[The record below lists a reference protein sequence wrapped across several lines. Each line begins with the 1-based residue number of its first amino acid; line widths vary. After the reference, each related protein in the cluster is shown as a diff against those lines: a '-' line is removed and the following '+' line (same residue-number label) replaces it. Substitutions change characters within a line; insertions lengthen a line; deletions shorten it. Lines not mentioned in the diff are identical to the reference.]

1 MKKKWLLTGS
11 AVGISGT
18 IMLVTGLTAFAGTSG
33 YDDYKSALKATVQNL
48 DSVTVSANAELK
60 DDNTLLVK
68 TQSRLKADVKR
79 ETVSGSIYVSGTA
92 GAVNLDLYKQA
103 GEEVWK
109 TGASDTYYVK
119 KDQEDPEGR
128 EQDEKSRDSLWFSS
142 QEETVI
148 DALIGN
154 LKDEITSTA
163 GADGTKTISLQLDGA
178 QIPAVVQAMAPLA
191 FKHLSDQSEW
201 NRDDSNSASH
211 SSDPEKLLRQNL
223 VNLKDVNLKDGI
235 QIQSVS
241 LKAVI
246 SPDNEIS
253 QQQLDIAFTGK
264 DAQGVA
270 HTLTGSLNVQLTG
283 INGTSPDSI
292 DLTGK
297 HVVQV
302 KGEHEGRHR
311 D

>member
-1 MKKKWLLTGS
+1 M
-11 AVGISGT
+11 
-18 IMLVTGLTAFAGTSG
+18 
-33 YDDYKSALKATVQNL
+33 
-48 DSVTVSANAELK
+48 
-60 DDNTLLVK
+60 
-68 TQSRLKADVKR
+68 
-79 ETVSGSIYVSGTA
+79 
-92 GAVNLDLYKQA
+92 
-103 GEEVWK
+103 
-109 TGASDTYYVK
+109 
-119 KDQEDPEGR
+119 
-128 EQDEKSRDSLWFSS
+128 
-142 QEETVI
+142 
-148 DALIGN
+148 
-154 LKDEITSTA
+154 
-163 GADGTKTISLQLDGA
+163 
-178 QIPAVVQAMAPLA
+178 
-191 FKHLSDQSEW
+191 
-201 NRDDSNSASH
+201 
-211 SSDPEKLLRQNL
+211 
-223 VNLKDVNLKDGI
+223 DVNLKDGI